1 MHGTGP
7 PPRLVDVTGD
17 ALPRPLFS
25 RLARAVRALGTENLR
40 KTYQTT
46 FWFDFGPPSAL
57 PEQAILALRSRLPAP
72 SRRRVAGVEW
82 WLSRMRTSDVRVD
95 FHRDRDEALFA
106 RTGATVHP
114 ACSSV
119 LFLGR
124 CRGGLLAV
132 TEAPPA
138 EANPACAPD
147 PLDADMVRPWPN
159 RLVLFPG
166 GATHGVL
173 DARNAIPTGRL
184 PEPTPLR
191 LALVMNWWRGRPEG
205 VPAFAH
211 STRYRGLRVPR
222 RVSAANSTPRHA
234 PTW

>member
-1 MHGTGP
+1 MPETGP
-7 PPRLVDVTGD
+7 PPRLVDVTHH
-17 ALPRPLFS
+17 ALPRTLFS

-40 KTYQTT
+40 DTYQTT
-46 FWFDFGPPSAL
+46 FWFDFGLPTAL
-57 PEQAILALRSRLPAP
+57 PEQAILALRRRLPAP

-106 RTGATVHP
+106 RTGVTAHP
-114 ACSSV
+114 ACSTV

-132 TEAPPA
+132 TDAPPD

-147 PLDADMVRPWPN
+147 PLEADLVRPWPN

-166 GATHGVL
+166 DATHGVL

-184 PEPTPLR
+184 PWPTPLR
-191 LALVMNWWRGRPEG
+191 LALVMNWWRRKPEG
-205 VPAFAH
+205 VPPFAR
-211 STRYRGLRVPR
+211 SRRYPALRLPR
-222 RVSAANSTPRHA
+222 RVPGANSTSRHA
-234 PTW
+234 STW